1 MFLSQQSRRQT
12 HRVSAP
18 RAAASTRER
27 LVEAARHVFAER
39 GYHATTV
46 REIVKRSGANIAA
59 VNYHFGDKLGLY
71 TEVLQQSVRAARVDA
86 INSALDQNAPP
97 EDILRAVIRARLQS
111 VAEPHLPDWHFRI
124 IVHELVQPTPA
135 LSRVV
140 NEVSRP
146 IYKRLL
152 ELIGGIIDLPPKDV
166 KTRLCAHSVMGQIL
180 VYVLAGPLLMR
191 LWPELEMTPEQV
203 ERIAEHIWD
212 FSLAYLRQ
220 ADSGSRQATA
230 PSKSARKNGEGGGDP
245 HSVLFPSAD
254 KAQFQKERE
263 KTK

>member
-1 MFLSQQSRRQT
+1 MFPSKPIRNKA

-18 RAAASTRER
+18 RAAASTREK
-27 LVEAARHVFAER
+27 LVEAAGHVFAEH
-39 GYHATTV
+39 GYHAATV

-59 VNYHFGDKLGLY
+59 VNYYFGDKLGLY

-97 EDILRAVIRARLQS
+97 EDILRAVIRTRLQS
-111 VAEPHLPDWHFRI
+111 VADPNLPDWHFRI
-124 IVHELVQPTPA
+124 MVHELVQPTPA

-152 ELIGGIIDLPPKDV
+152 ELIGSIIALPPRDE

-180 VYVLAGPLLMR
+180 VYVLAGPLLKQ

-203 ERIAEHIWD
+203 DRIAKHIWD

-220 ADSGSRQATA
+220 ASSGVGKLPCKIS
-230 PSKSARKNGEGGGDP
+230 E
-245 HSVLFPSAD
+245 VLND
-254 KAQFQKERE
+254 R
-263 KTK
+263 TTGHR

>member
-27 LVEAARHVFAER
+27 LVEAAGHVFAER

-59 VNYHFGDKLGLY
+59 VNYHFGGKLGLY
-71 TEVLQQSVRAARVDA
+71 TEVLQRLVRAARVSA

-111 VAEPHLPDWHFRI
+111 VTGPKLQDLHFRI
-124 IVHELVQPTPA
+124 MMHELVQPTPA

-146 IYKRLL
+146 IYERLL
-152 ELIGGIIDLPPKDV
+152 ELVGRIIDLPPKNE
-166 KTRLCAHSVMGQIL
+166 KTRLCVHSIMEQVI
-180 VYVLAGPLLMR
+180 VYVLAGPLLVR
-191 LWPELEMTPEQV
+191 LWPELEITQEQV
-203 ERIAEHIWD
+203 DRIAEHSGD
-212 FSLAYLRQ
+212 FSLAFLRQ
-220 ADSGSRQATA
+220 AGSGSRQAMA
-230 PSKSARKNGEGGGDP
+230 SNKSA
-245 HSVLFPSAD
+245 A
-254 KAQFQKERE
+254 
-263 KTK
+263 